1 MQHNFRMGYEEYPH
15 SRFWQIAEQYDV
27 KAIIGMDAHETGDL
41 NKKWYDLALE
51 KLSQF
56 DVEIIDDIPSINY
69 KKIKE
74 NKIKV

>member
-1 MQHNFRMGYEEYPH
+1 
-15 SRFWQIAEQYDV
+15 
-27 KAIIGMDAHETGDL
+27 MDAHETGDL
-41 NKKWYDLALE
+41 NKKWDDLALK

-56 DVEIIDDIPSINY
+56 DVEIIDDIPSIDY